1 MQYLA
6 RLASKLLFCV
16 GIMITVVSC
25 VLSSALESGINRGPF
40 FGIALIILA
49 VVLWQKTYK

>member
-16 GIMITVVSC
+16 GIIITAVSC
-25 VLSSALESGINRGPF
+25 VLSSVLESGINRGPF
-40 FGIALIILA
+40 IGIALMIIA
-49 VVLWQKTYK
+49 AVLWQKTSR